1 MLITEQQQSER
12 DTRHRVRLLSSLLLF
27 TKVMY
32 KLRTNRDFIVS
43 NPAGNEPHAITV
55 CRALTDLFHN
65 RTNNLCINLAPGWGK
80 SEFAKHFVAWALA
93 RYPDCNFL
101 YISYGQDLAAKHTAG
116 IKEIM
121 LLPEYQ
127 KLFQVSIRQ
136 DTSANA
142 YFKTEQGGA
151 VGAFGSKGGITGFD
165 AGLPGLNRFS
175 GCIIMDDAHK
185 PDEAHS
191 ELSRDAVRRNYF
203 ETIKMRK
210 RSPTIPML
218 FIGQR
223 VHEEDLPALFIKG
236 GDGEKWD
243 KVILKARADNGFP
256 LYPEVHNEEVLQ
268 REEKFNRYT
277 YWAQLQQQPIPAG
290 GGLFCREDFVLLKE
304 EPKILTTFITADI
317 AETAKTY
324 NDASVLSFWGVY
336 KIEQYGVETDIY
348 ALHWIDCLEFREEPR
363 FLENKFMQFYA
374 KCLQHPVK
382 PLKICIEKKSAGVT
396 LLSVLKAYRGLSL
409 VDIERSVASGSKC
422 DRFVAMQSY
431 VSKKLISLPEQ
442 GAHVETCLA
451 HMEKITANNSH
462 AHDDICDT
470 CYDAIDIALI
480 KGFMTTNLTAM
491 KNNYHSEL
499 GAYNRKINSL
509 KEKRYAATR

>member
-165 AGLPGLNRFS
+165 AGLPGLIRFS

-218 FIGQR
+218 FFGQR
-223 VHEEDLPALFIKG
+223 VHG
-236 GDGEKWD
+236 
-243 KVILKARADNGFP
+243 
-256 LYPEVHNEEVLQ
+256 
-268 REEKFNRYT
+268 
-277 YWAQLQQQPIPAG
+277 
-290 GGLFCREDFVLLKE
+290 EDFVLLYV

-431 VSKKLISLPEQ
+431 VS
-442 GAHVETCLA
+442 
-451 HMEKITANNSH
+451 
-462 AHDDICDT
+462 
-470 CYDAIDIALI
+470 
-480 KGFMTTNLTAM
+480 
-491 KNNYHSEL
+491 
-499 GAYNRKINSL
+499 
-509 KEKRYAATR
+509 